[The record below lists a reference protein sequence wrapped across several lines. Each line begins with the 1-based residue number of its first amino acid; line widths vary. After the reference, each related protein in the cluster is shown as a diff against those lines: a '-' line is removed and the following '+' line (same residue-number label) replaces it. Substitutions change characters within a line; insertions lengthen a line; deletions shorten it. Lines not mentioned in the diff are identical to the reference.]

1 MKIDELHEVLIE
13 YAEGTLPA
21 DRTMEVETLL
31 STSPE
36 LRHDVE
42 FLRSTFRELQLDDES
57 SVPDHYFTNFLP
69 RVREK
74 LERGVEYSHWSVPQM
89 LQSLF
94 QPAVTVM
101 IVIAIVGL
109 YRSFSPEM
117 TPSTIYSLVH
127 EIEQNEISA
136 FMDEA
141 STISSN
147 TSENIFVAK
156 LPNELLGVD
165 PSNYQTENEVFA
177 LLEDQ
182 EAELVVDRIQRTA
195 TR

>member
-1 MKIDELHEVLIE
+1 MKIEELHELLIE

-21 DRTMEVETLL
+21 DRKMEAETLL
-31 STSPE
+31 SATPE

-42 FLRSTFRELQLDDES
+42 FLQSTFRNLQSDEPG

-74 LERGVEYSHWSVPQM
+74 LEKGVEYSHWSVPQM

-94 QPAVTVM
+94 QPAVAVM
-101 IVIAIVGL
+101 IVVAMAGL
-109 YRSFSPEM
+109 YRSFSPE
-117 TPSTIYSLVH
+117 TAPSTIYTLVN

-136 FMDEA
+136 FINEA
-141 STISSN
+141 SPISSS

-156 LPNELLGVD
+156 LPNELLGID